1 MKSDC
6 GQEKKPLAAFRCS
19 HLLAHP
25 LILNTWHLELASQEM
40 TIIFLEL
47 TDRGLLV
54 LASQDMYT
62 KIWNMK

>member
-6 GQEKKPLAAFRCS
+6 G

-25 LILNTWHLELASQEM
+25 LILNAWHLELASQEM